1 MATSAAGF
9 CPSYGYD
16 RPLNTFDRDE
26 FAGESETQDGGDTMR
41 LQDKV
46 AIVTGAASGMGA
58 ATAQLFA
65 REGAKVVVADVLEE
79 EGQAVAASIKSNRGE
94 ARFQRLDVSSETD
107 WDAAVAATLAAYG
120 KIDILVNNAGVSGSD
135 PDRLSIATW
144 DRQMS
149 INAKGVFLGMRA
161 VIPVMQKAKS
171 GSIVN
176 TSSIS
181 GITGQVFVH
190 MGYNAAK
197 GAVRTMTKAA
207 AVQFARDGIR
217 VNSVHP
223 GLLPAMRTSVLSAD
237 PKVRAGMLKAV
248 PMAREGRVEEVAN
261 ANLFLAS
268 DEASYITG
276 IEVPVDGGFLAM

>member
-1 MATSAAGF
+1 
-9 CPSYGYD
+9 
-16 RPLNTFDRDE
+16 
-26 FAGESETQDGGDTMR
+26 MR
-41 LQDKV
+41 LSDKV
-46 AIVTGAASGMGA
+46 AIVTGGASGMGA
-58 ATAQLFA
+58 ATARLFA
-65 REGAKVVVADVLEE
+65 REGAKVIVADMLEA
-79 EGQAVAASIKSNRGE
+79 EGQAVADSIKSNSGE
-94 ARFQRLDVSSETD
+94 ARFQPLDVSSETD

-120 KIDILVNNAGVSGSD
+120 KIDILINNAGVSGSD

-181 GITGQVFVH
+181 GVVGQTFVH

-223 GLLPAMRTSVLSAD
+223 GIMPPMRSSGRTAD
-237 PKVRAGMLKAV
+237 PETRARMVQHV
-248 PMAREGRVEEVAN
+248 PMGRAGRVEEVAH
-261 ANLFLAS
+261 AVLFLAS

-276 IEVPVDGGFLAM
+276 AELYVDGGSLAR